1 MCLLFFAASLAIAT
15 CFGLAQRHQQ
25 KQWDEKVRRK
35 VERKRK
41 KQEMMKDMMGTST
54 GAATGTSAAK
64 EGTAQKKQWIEDYEI
79 PKEALNAKVP

>member
-1 MCLLFFAASLAIAT
+1 VCLLFSAASLAIAT

-41 KQEMMKDMMGTST
+41 KQEMMKDMMGTSA
-54 GAATGTSAAK
+54 GGTSAAK
-64 EGTAQKKQWIEDYEI
+64 EGKAQKKQWIEDYEI

>member
-1 MCLLFFAASLAIAT
+1 MCLLFSAASLAIAT

-25 KQWDEKVRRK
+25 KQWDEKVRKK

-41 KQEMMKDMMGTST
+41 KQEMMKDMMGTSA
-54 GAATGTSAAK
+54 GGTSTAGK

-79 PKEALNAKVP
+79 PKEALTAKVP